1 VGAVATLLSSH
12 AGDPG
17 RTTAVGQA
25 LRQQTDYE
33 SARRRPGL
41 KPASRTPGQTAP
53 EQHGLSKLRRRDPER
68 RAAGAVTRRLA
79 LSPSEQTRC
88 TAVPALCER
97 CAGSLAACRNSGSV
111 PAVLTASSIGA
122 AKGGGYARYL
132 ESKTV
137 EPERGDYYLNP
148 SGEPTQAPGRW
159 LASPDALGRLG
170 IEGGAVDGPD
180 FIALMEGRHPRTGA
194 WLRAAGATGGR
205 GGGIDLTFSAPKSVS
220 AVWALG
226 SATQRRDMADAHAA
240 AVSEAMNYLTEIVPT
255 VRRRVGREVLEEH
268 ARGLVAAEYR
278 HTTARGVLDGDAPDP
293 QLHSHVVATCAVR
306 TDGRIVAVASRPVF
320 RAAREVGAAYRSA
333 LAYDL
338 SQRGYA
344 IEAGTGKQGRYFEIA
359 GVPRGLSQAFSARSR
374 EVARAAERF
383 RAKWGREPERGEL
396 RRLKLENRK
405 AKMLVTQSDLKM
417 VWRETAARFEFT
429 GNALTA
435 SLSAAQGSRSEGA
448 LNERVAARLTERAAT
463 FQPSEFRTVLLEQS
477 VGELSSSEALGF
489 SRTMLIE
496 RQVLRLESGLMTTQ
510 AVRHG
515 EEQIEARFNGFAE
528 VSARDVGNSAR
539 AHASDQVAE
548 RIGARMSDEQ
558 VHALEVITG
567 PERGAI
573 VIGPAGT
580 GKGVVIDAAA
590 RAEQLTGHETLGIAV
605 SGSTAQ
611 RLGRDSPA
619 LLDKTLTLDAL
630 VTRVDVGRLRV
641 DERTTI
647 YFDEAGMADTS
658 RLERLTEVVERTGA
672 KLVAIGDGEQLPS
685 IGAGGMFD
693 RLAEIA
699 PCAELSSVHRTRD
712 IAEQRAW
719 SDLRAGRTD
728 KALAHY
734 LANGRV
740 HIADTRDE
748 AIEHAV
754 ENWARLTETHA
765 IGELALISDASNKE
779 IARLNARAQ
788 HYRAERGQLGGL
800 EVEIPDMHYGVRE
813 GDRVAMIDQHYE
825 SGQQRIE
832 NGSQGEVLE
841 ISPTGEVLIEFDVTG
856 QRRTLVGEDLAN
868 VRLGYAQHIHRA
880 QGATVTRTLV
890 VTGGWQTS
898 KEPAYVEA
906 SRARHGTD
914 WYVNR
919 HELGEEG
926 HDTDR
931 IERFAANMRRSKRQ
945 TPSLEHRELPDPELG
960 PGFRHELAP
969 SRSPLPG
976 MSRGADVP
984 GPDRTGRRAQ

>member
-1 VGAVATLLSSH
+1 M
-12 AGDPG
+12 
-17 RTTAVGQA
+17 
-25 LRQQTDYE
+25 
-33 SARRRPGL
+33 
-41 KPASRTPGQTAP
+41 
-53 EQHGLSKLRRRDPER
+53 
-68 RAAGAVTRRLA
+68 
-79 LSPSEQTRC
+79 
-88 TAVPALCER
+88 
-97 CAGSLAACRNSGSV
+97 
-111 PAVLTASSIGA
+111 LTASSIGA

-148 SGEPTQAPGRW
+148 SGEPTQSPGRW
-159 LASPDALGRLG
+159 LASPDTLARLG
-170 IEGGAVDGPD
+170 IESDTVDGPD
-180 FIALMEGRHPRTGA
+180 FIALMEGRHPRTSG
-194 WLRAAGATGGR
+194 WLRAPGATGAR

-220 AVWALG
+220 AIWALG
-226 SATQRRDMADAHAA
+226 NNTQRRDMADAHAA
-240 AVSEAMNYLTEIVPT
+240 AVVEAMTYLTDIVPT
-255 VRRRVGREVLEEH
+255 VRHRVGREVLEEH
-268 ARGLVAAEYR
+268 ARDLVAAEYR

-293 QLHSHVVATCAVR
+293 QLHSHVVVTSAIR
-306 TDGRIVAVASRPVF
+306 QDGRIVAVASRPVF
-320 RAAREVGAAYRSA
+320 RAARELGAAYRSA
-333 LAYDL
+333 LAREL
-338 SQRGYA
+338 SQRGYP
-344 IEAGTGKQGRYFEIA
+344 IEAGTGRHGRYFEIA

-405 AKMLVTQSDLKM
+405 AKLLVTRSDLQT

-429 GNALTA
+429 GAGLTESLTA
-435 SLSAAQGSRSEGA
+435 AKGFRPEDA
-448 LNERVAARLTERAAT
+448 LDGRVAGRLTERAAT
-463 FQPSEFRTVLLEQS
+463 FLPGEFRAVLLEQS
-477 VGELSSSEALGF
+477 VGDLSPREALAF
-489 SRTMLIE
+489 SRTMIAE
-496 RQVLRLESGLMTTQ
+496 RQVLRLEGGLMTTHT
-510 AVRHG
+510 VRRR
-515 EEQIEARFNGFAE
+515 EQEIESRCRELAKA
-528 VSARDVGNSAR
+528 SDRDVGEGAR
-539 AHASDQVAE
+539 ALASDQVAE

-558 VHALEVITG
+558 AHALEVITG
-567 PERGAI
+567 SERGAI

-590 RAEQLTGHETLGIAV
+590 RGEQLTGHETLGIAV

-630 VTRVDVGRLRV
+630 IARVELGRLSV

-647 YFDEAGMADTS
+647 YFDEAGMADTA
-658 RLERLTEVVERTGA
+658 RLDRLTEVVERTGA

-693 RLAEIA
+693 RLAAIG
-699 PCAELSSVHRTRD
+699 PCAELSAVHRTRD
-712 IAEQRAW
+712 TAEQHAW

-728 KALAHY
+728 KAIAHY

-740 HIADTRDE
+740 HMADTRDE

-765 IGELALISDASNKE
+765 IGEVALISDASNKE

-788 HYRAERGQLGGL
+788 HYRAERGELGDL
-800 EVEIPDMHYGVRE
+800 EVEVPDMHYGIRE

-856 QRRTLVGEDLAN
+856 QRRTLLGEDLAN
-868 VRLGYAQHIHRA
+868 LRLGYAQHIHRA

-960 PGFRHELAP
+960 PGFDHELAP
-969 SRSPLPG
+969 SRSRPSEMP
-976 MSRGADVP
+976 RGLEVLDP
-984 GPDRTGRRAQ
+984 ERTRSRAQ